1 MRFNYLLNPV
11 TNNKKCHNFFH
22 FYWINS
28 KKFCLVEECLISHLV
43 DKSSIGL
50 HDSLDPGPEPGADLP
65 DLGRGHVPPH
75 LGDGGPQVIGV
86 GVFGVIDPSQN
97 VSPNGKIQ

>member
-1 MRFNYLLNPV
+1 MQFNYLQYLV
-11 TNNKKCHNFFH
+11 TNTKTVITFSIFIGFTPNL
-22 FYWINS
+22 
-28 KKFCLVEECLISHLV
+28 FCLVEECLISHLV

-65 DLGRGHVPPH
+65 DLGCRHVLPH